1 MSKKNNY
8 PEQIAAELSVL
19 PQQEQEINS
28 TEEGMIFQLADTT
41 IQACNASAERILG
54 YTTEQMLGTTPFKP
68 PWQTVYE
75 DGSIFTAETYPYQV
89 SLQTGKPC
97 KNIVMGIYQPTGEL
111 VWLLLNCQPLFQA
124 NKTTPY
130 AVVTTFTDI
139 TEIKLQQSKRDVY
152 ITSNKKLLTTA
163 NQNQIDKQKL
173 EQQVAETISENR
185 SKAFLSMQNYILE
198 LIATGTSLAEVLTTL
213 TQSIEMLL
221 AEVFCSIMLLDDS
234 GKKLYPAVTS
244 SLPEKYTLAIIDG
257 VAIGSDVGSCGTSAY
272 TKKTVI
278 VSDIANDIKWE
289 KYRDLALDNHLKAC
303 WSTPIFDS
311 QGEVLGTFALYYPT
325 VRSPE
330 ESEQQLIERASHL
343 AGVAI
348 ERERSQQALQQSED
362 QLRLMTE
369 TIPQQVWTAEPNGEV
384 DYYNER
390 WCDFTGKTVEQLKS
404 ESWEQIIHPEDLPK
418 VQEVWTQ
425 AVQNGSEYEVETRML
440 SASGEYRWILGQ
452 ARPLRDQQGQIVKWY
467 GTNTD
472 ITDHIQAREALQES
486 ELNFRTLADTM
497 PQIFWA
503 ARPDGWLEYYNQRW
517 FDYTGMTLEQT
528 QGWGWE
534 QVLHPDDFQMCMDL
548 WCESI
553 RTGKIYQIEYR
564 FRRASDGQYRWHLGR
579 AFPLRNDKGQIMKW
593 FGSCTD
599 IDDQKRAEEALR
611 NALQQQQAACEAAE
625 KANLIKDE
633 FLAVLSHELRTPLN
647 PILGWSRLL
656 KTGKLD
662 KAKTDEALN
671 SIERNAK
678 LQVDLIEDLL
688 DVSRIL
694 RGKLTLNIS
703 TVNLATVISAALD
716 TVSLAA
722 SSKEIAIQTHLEA
735 NIGQVAGDSA
745 RLQQIVWNL
754 LSNAVKF
761 TPQGGRVEVWLQQV
775 GSMAQITVNDIGK
788 GINPDFLP
796 HIFDHFRQEDSSITR
811 KFGGLGLGLAIVRQL
826 VELHGGTIEADSSG
840 EGQGATF
847 IVRIPLISSSPEMLT
862 EKKPQD
868 VSCNLSG
875 IKILVVDD
883 DADSRDFIT
892 FVLKL
897 YGAEVTTVASGFEAL
912 EVFIQSQADVLVS
925 DIGMPK
931 MDGYELVRT
940 IRAWS
945 SNIGRQIPG
954 IALTAFAGEFDQQQA
969 MAAGFQMHISKPVEP
984 DALAAA
990 VAQVAK
996 IST

>member
-1 MSKKNNY
+1 MPKKHNY
-8 PEQIAAELSVL
+8 PEQIDVKLSVL
-19 PQQEQEINS
+19 TQQEQEINS
-28 TEEGMIFQLADTT
+28 TEEGMIFQLANTT
-41 IQACNASAERILG
+41 IQACNAAAERILG

-68 PWQTVYE
+68 PWQTIHE
-75 DGSIFTAETYPYQV
+75 DGSVFTDETYPYQV

-97 KNIVMGIYQPTGEL
+97 KNIVMGLYQPTGEL
-111 VWLLLNCQPLFQA
+111 VWLLLNSQPLFQA

-139 TEIKLQQSKRDVY
+139 TEIQNRQSHSDVY
-152 ITSNKKLLTTA
+152 IKSNKKLLTTP
-163 NQNQIDKQKL
+163 NQNLIDQQKP
-173 EQQVAETISENR
+173 EQRVAETISDNR
-185 SKAFLSMQNYILE
+185 TQAFLSMQNYILE

-213 TQSIEMLL
+213 AQSIEMQL
-221 AEVFCSIMLLDDS
+221 AEVFCSIMLLDDA
-234 GKKLYPAVTS
+234 GTKLYPAVSS
-244 SLPEKYTLAIIDG
+244 SLPEKYTQAIIDG
-257 VAIGSDVGSCGTSAY
+257 VPVGEEVGSCGTSAY

-278 VSDIANDIKWE
+278 VSDIANDIKWVE
-289 KYRDLALDNHLKAC
+289 YRDLALAHHLKAC
-303 WSTPIFDS
+303 WSTPILDS

-348 ERERSQQALQQSED
+348 ERQRSQQALQQSED

-369 TIPQQVWTAEPNGEV
+369 TIPQQVWTALPNGQV

-390 WCDFTGKTVEQLKS
+390 WCDFTGKTVEQLKT
-404 ESWEQIIHPEDLPK
+404 ESWQQIIHPEDLPK
-418 VQEVWTQ
+418 VREMW
-425 AVQNGSEYEVETRML
+425 AKALQNGSEYEVETRML
-440 SASGEYRWILGQ
+440 SGSGEYRWILGQ

-472 ITDHIQAREALQES
+472 ITDHIQAREALQ
-486 ELNFRTLADTM
+486 
-497 PQIFWA
+497 
-503 ARPDGWLEYYNQRW
+503 
-517 FDYTGMTLEQT
+517 
-528 QGWGWE
+528 
-534 QVLHPDDFQMCMDL
+534 
-548 WCESI
+548 
-553 RTGKIYQIEYR
+553 
-564 FRRASDGQYRWHLGR
+564 
-579 AFPLRNDKGQIMKW
+579 
-593 FGSCTD
+593 
-599 IDDQKRAEEALR
+599 

-647 PILGWSRLL
+647 PILGWARLL
-656 KTGKLD
+656 KTGRLN
-662 KAKTDEALN
+662 KANTDEALN

-694 RGKLTLNIS
+694 RGKLTLNVS
-703 TVNLATVISAALD
+703 TVNLATLISAALD
-716 TVSLAA
+716 TVRLAA
-722 SSKEIAIQTHLEA
+722 SAKEIVIQSQLEA
-735 NIGQVAGDSA
+735 NIGQVAGDPA

-761 TPQGGRVEVWLQQV
+761 TPQGGRVEVRLDQF
-775 GSMAQITVNDIGK
+775 GSMAQITVSDMGK

-826 VELHGGTIEADSSG
+826 VELHGGTVEANSPG

-847 IVRIPLISSSPEMLT
+847 IVRIPLISSGSEMLT

-875 IKILVVDD
+875 IKVLVVDD

-897 YGAEVTTVASGFEAL
+897 YGAEVTTVASGLEAL

-931 MDGYELVRT
+931 MDGYELVRQ
-940 IRAWS
+940 IRACS
-945 SNIGRQIPG
+945 SNTGRQIPG

-990 VAQVAK
+990 VAQVVS
-996 IST
+996 INV